1 MATKTS
7 TKAFQLKE
15 FGFEHIVQVDM
26 AVPQLREHEVLV
38 KMHAVSLNY
47 RDFLVAKGLYS
58 RNLKLPLVPL
68 SDGAGEVIEVGSG
81 VTRFKRGDRVA
92 PIFMQAWIGG
102 DLNKQAVNTAL
113 GGAID
118 GVLRSEGVFNEN
130 GLVSIPEHLSFE
142 EAATLPCAAVTAW
155 NALYEQ
161 RPIKPGDKVL
171 ALGTGGVSIFAL
183 QLAKAGGATVVI
195 TSSSDEKLER
205 AKKLGAD
212 VLVNYKKHPDWDKE
226 VLQTCPDGVDHIIEV
241 GGAGTMDRSL
251 KAIRIGGQISLI
263 GLLAQGQFDSTK
275 LLMKGACMQGIFVG
289 SRDMFERM
297 NKAISTHKLRPVV
310 DKVFK
315 VDEIKEALETM
326 AGQSHFGKIVLRF

>member
-1 MATKTS
+1 MATKTT
-7 TKAFQLKE
+7 TKAFQLKD
-15 FGFEHIVQVDM
+15 FGFEHIVQTDM
-26 AVPQLREHEVLV
+26 EVPPPGAHDVLV

-68 SDGAGEVIEVGSG
+68 SDGAGEVIEVGSA
-81 VTRFKRGDRVA
+81 VTRFKRGDRVT
-92 PIFMQAWIGG
+92 PIFMQGWIGG
-102 DLNKQAVNTAL
+102 ELTKYAANTAL

-118 GVLRSEGVFNEN
+118 GVLRNEATFNEN
-130 GLVSIPEHLSFE
+130 GLGLVPAHLSYE
-142 EAATLPCAAVTAW
+142 EAATLPCAALTAW

-161 RPIKPGDKVL
+161 RPIKPGSTVL

-183 QLAKAGGATVVI
+183 QLAKAGGAVVVI

-212 VLVNYKKHPDWDKE
+212 VLINYKKHADWDKE
-226 VLQTCPDGVDHIIEV
+226 VLQAYPDGVDHIIEV

-251 KAIRIGGQISLI
+251 KSIRAGGQISLI

-289 SRDMFERM
+289 SREMFERM
-297 NKAISTHKLRPVV
+297 NKCIATHKITPVV

-315 VDEIKEALETM
+315 VDEIKEALEKM